1 MMQHQKFGMV
11 LIVGLVIGAA
21 AVEGLHAQAKP
32 PAYVVVDIR
41 SITDPHGLQAVIM
54 KTAPQV
60 LSAAGGHYVI
70 RTNEVTSL
78 DGTPP
83 KRFVLIAFDSVEKAQ
98 AWHNL
103 PAQKEIDALRAKSTD
118 SVSFIVEGMAN

>member
-1 MMQHQKFGMV
+1 MTPHHKFAMV
-11 LIVGLVIGAA
+11 LIAGSVIGAA
-21 AVEGLHAQAKP
+21 AVEGLHAEAKP

-41 SITDPHGLQAVIM
+41 SITDPNGLQAVIM

-60 LSAAGGHYVI
+60 LSAAGGHYLI

-78 DGTPP
+78 DGAPP

-103 PAQKEIDALRAKSTD
+103 PHQKEIDALRAKSTD
-118 SVSFIVEGMAN
+118 SISFIVEGMPK

>member
-1 MMQHQKFGMV
+1 MTPHHKFAMV
-11 LIVGLVIGAA
+11 LIAGSVIGAA
-21 AVEGLHAQAKP
+21 AVEGLHAEAKP

-41 SITDPHGLQAVIM
+41 SITDPNGLQAVIM

-60 LSAAGGHYVI
+60 LSAAGGHYLI

-78 DGTPP
+78 DGAPP

-103 PAQKEIDALRAKSTD
+103 PAS
-118 SVSFIVEGMAN
+118 EGD